1 MDYKAFKA
9 LVREMRTA
17 QRNKPFLPISGSV
30 TAGKLKKYLSEH
42 EDYIKQLR
50 ALEKRVDDE
59 LAQKVENDPNV
70 IIMKNGQKLVQG
82 SLF

>member
-1 MDYKAFKA
+1 MDYEAFKA

-17 QRNKPFLPISGSV
+17 QKEYFAAAKLPKTPESNRFTLMMDALQRS
-30 TAGKLKKYLSEH
+30 K
-42 EDYIKQLR
+42 

-59 LAQKVENDPNV
+59 LAQKVETDPNV

>member
-1 MDYKAFKA
+1 MDYEAFKA
-9 LVREMRTA
+9 LVKEMRTA
-17 QRNKPFLPISGSV
+17 QKEYFAARSARDIQGANYCLQRSK
-30 TAGKLKKYLSEH
+30 
-42 EDYIKQLR
+42 

-59 LAQKVENDPNV
+59 LAQKVETDPNV

>member
-1 MDYKAFKA
+1 MDYEAFKA

-17 QRNKPFLPISGSV
+17 QKEYFRDRSHDALQRSK
-30 TAGKLKKYLSEH
+30 
-42 EDYIKQLR
+42 

-59 LAQKVENDPNV
+59 LAQKVEIDPNV

>member
-17 QRNKPFLPISGSV
+17 QKEYHHLLWCR
-30 TAGKLKKYLSEH
+30 GKGVSEQRQQAWNRS
-42 EDYIKQLR
+42 K

-59 LAQKVENDPNV
+59 LAQKVETDPNV